1 MDSAFIKR
9 LENCQTLP
17 SLPVVAMRVIEE
29 AKKNTSDS
37 MLIADILEKDPALAS
52 KIVALSNSAANMP
65 RTPIVTVRDAITRVG
80 LEMTMTLA
88 LSFSFAKAMHNSNL
102 NSMDHEVFWR
112 RCLLSAVICRTI
124 AQQLKL
130 EKPERFFLAGLIQ
143 DIGMLAI
150 NELESDRYGVI
161 YHSASSHNELTLFE
175 KAEFKTT
182 HPEAGAWLLQ
192 HWGMPEFYVELI
204 KESHG
209 TCTAKSTA
217 EEKCIYFSGRFAEL
231 WDHDKRHE
239 LMSELINQST
249 LCKLFK
255 AEEINQLVDR
265 VTAQLPTMNQI
276 FETNISTE
284 FTSGSL
290 IEEAKQLLVERNLA
304 LLQQLTQAQT
314 EVAEAKAQQKSLQDQ
329 LKKDILTGVYNRA
342 YIENISDKAFEK
354 VKSANVPLSVMFLD
368 IDHFKQVNDRYGHH
382 AGDLALKLFARIL
395 MQVTGK
401 KSYVGRYGGEEFVV
415 IMPGL
420 TSDVAL
426 TLANRIREMLKGNPV
441 KVSDNVRLTINAS
454 IGIATQMPDASNPFI
469 SSEALLDAADKT
481 MYKAKNTGRDKAL
494 VFQSA

>member
-1 MDSAFIKR
+1 MDSAFINR

-17 SLPVVAMRVIEE
+17 SLPVVAMRVLEE
-29 AKKNTSDS
+29 AKKTSSDS
-37 MLIADILEKDPALAS
+37 RLISDILEKDPALSA

-102 NSMDHEVFWR
+102 NSMDHELFWR

-124 AQQLKL
+124 AQELKL

-161 YHSASSHNELTLFE
+161 YHSASNHNELTRYE
-175 KAEFKTT
+175 RAEFRVT

-192 HWGMPEFYVELI
+192 RWGMPSFYVDLI

-209 TCTAKSTA
+209 ACTAKSTP

-231 WDHDKRHE
+231 WDHNERQE

-249 LCKLFK
+249 QCRLFK
-255 AEEINQLVDR
+255 TEEINQLVDR
-265 VTAQLPTMNQI
+265 VTAQLPSVNQI
-276 FETNISTE
+276 FETNIRTE
-284 FTSGSL
+284 FTSGAL
-290 IEEAKQLLVERNLA
+290 IEEAKQLLVERNFA
-304 LLQQLTQAQT
+304 LLQQLTQAKT
-314 EVAEAKAQQKSLQDQ
+314 EVAEAKAQQKNLQDQ
-329 LKKDILTGVYNRA
+329 LKKDLLTGVFNRA
-342 YIENISDKAFEK
+342 YIESISDKAFEK
-354 VKSANVPLSVMFLD
+354 VQSARIPLSVMFLD

-395 MQVTGK
+395 VQVSGK
-401 KSYVGRYGGEEFVV
+401 KCYVGRYGGEEFVV
-415 IMPGL
+415 VMPGL

-426 TLANRIREMLKGNPV
+426 GLANRIREMLKNHPV
-441 KVSDNVRLTINAS
+441 KVAENVRLTINAS
-454 IGIATQMPDASNPFI
+454 IGIATQMPDAKSSFI
-469 SSEALLDAADKT
+469 SAESLLDAADKT
-481 MYKAKNTGRDKAL
+481 MYRAKNTGRDQAL
-494 VFQSA
+494 VFQPV